1 MRVRSSL
8 PSGEVELRCARSSS
22 DASEQDRAPML
33 DGDLRMPAGG
43 QLELF
48 ARAAGGRQSPPPASG
63 ATAEEDFNLK
73 SDFKP

>member
-1 MRVRSSL
+1 MWVRSSL
-8 PSGEVELRCARSSS
+8 PFGEVELRCTRASS
-22 DASEQDRAPML
+22 DASERDRAPMPN
-33 DGDLRMPAGG
+33 GDLRLPVGG
-43 QLELF
+43 WLELF